1 MKEEKTKSRKKV
13 LYYVLIAVSVL
24 LLAAAIVL
32 TVYFTTGA
40 PNDIAETPGDNQG
53 TLPGDDETP
62 GGDEDD
68 EGDEPDE
75 PDEPT
80 GGETEQYVLPVAA
93 ESCSVEHNAIYANA
107 AIGMYYRHSGVD
119 FAAEAGAE
127 VYAMAD
133 GVVKTV
139 SLSEQLGNLITIT
152 HDDGLETKYRF
163 VEPVETLDVGDTVA
177 AGEVIAHVAEAY
189 GTESHDG
196 THLHFEVT
204 LDGEQEDPANYLDLV
219 YEEK

>member
-1 MKEEKTKSRKKV
+1 MKEEKTESRKKV

-68 EGDEPDE
+68 DQEE

-133 GVVKTV
+133 GVVKSV

-152 HDDGLETKYRF
+152 HDDGLETTYRF